1 MTKEFEA
8 LERLAMPDDLH
19 IKECEKLGISPTQ
32 DYEII
37 KQELK
42 ELQAIKEAKTSE
54 EIECLLDIK
63 SNYKFYAHNNRAID
77 YQCSVI
83 TQALIKAQEQ
93 EKVLEIIKEKGV
105 DVGYLQTCKTL
116 KEYNSSCW
124 ADEED
129 FNKKLTQEEFDL
141 LKRWM
146 DEH

>member
-1 MTKEFEA
+1 MSKEFEA

-37 KQELK
+37 KET
-42 ELQAIKEAKTSE
+42 LQRLETIDNSNPSEALEYLEDLRDYLLRDRVNISSTKNYNIIK
-54 EIECLLDIK
+54 
-63 SNYKFYAHNNRAID
+63 NYI
-77 YQCSVI
+77 
-83 TQALIKAQEQ
+83 LKAQEQ
-93 EKVLEIIKEKGV
+93 EKVLKIIKEKGV

-124 ADEED
+124 DDEED
-129 FNKKLTQEEFDL
+129 FNKRLTQEEFDL
-141 LKRWM
+141 LKRWI